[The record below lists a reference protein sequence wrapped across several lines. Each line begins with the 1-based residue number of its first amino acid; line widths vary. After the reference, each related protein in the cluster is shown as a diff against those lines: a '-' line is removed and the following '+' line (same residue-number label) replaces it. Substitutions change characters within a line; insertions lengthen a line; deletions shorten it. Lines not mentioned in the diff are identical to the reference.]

1 MDTLNTIINTK
12 IIAISRGNYGAEL
25 FESVEA
31 LYRAGIRA
39 VEVTFEAS
47 LSCET
52 TAYTIKRL
60 AEQFNG
66 RMCIGAG
73 TVLNVEQVD
82 IARSSGV
89 SFIVS
94 PNVNTAV
101 ISRTKEAG
109 LVSIPGAMTA
119 TEVVCAYESGADIV
133 KVFPAGALGSA
144 YFRAIK
150 APLAHIPMAAVGGIT
165 PENISHYIS
174 AGAVA
179 FGISSPL
186 FPKKLMQERRFE
198 EIERIARSYMDKI
211 SVI

>member
-47 LSCET
+47 LSYET

-73 TVLNVEQVD
+73 TVLSVEQVD

-94 PNVNTAV
+94 PNINTAV

-119 TEVVCAYESGADIV
+119 TEIVCAYDSGADIV
-133 KVFPAGALGSA
+133 KVFPAGALGSS
-144 YFRAIK
+144 YFRAIQ

-165 PENISHYIS
+165 PENISDYIS

-198 EIERIARSYMDKI
+198 EIERVARSYMDKI

>member
-1 MDTLNTIINTK
+1 MDTFNTIINTK
-12 IIAISRGNYGAEL
+12 IIAISRGNYGTEL

-39 VEVTFEAS
+39 VEVTFEAN
-47 LSCET
+47 LPHEK
-52 TAYTIKRL
+52 TAYAIRCL
-60 AEQFNG
+60 AEQFSG

-73 TVLNVEQVD
+73 TVLSVEQVD
-82 IARSSGV
+82 IARSSGA

-94 PNVNTAV
+94 PNTNTAV
-101 ISRTKEAG
+101 ISHTKKTG

-119 TEVVCAYESGADIV
+119 TEIVCAYESGADVV
-133 KVFPAGALGSA
+133 KIFPAGALGLS
-144 YFRAIK
+144 YFRAIQ

-165 PENISHYIS
+165 TENISNFILS
-174 AGAVA
+174 GAVA

-186 FPKKLMQERRFE
+186 FPKELMRERRFE
-198 EIERIARSYMDKI
+198 EIERTARSYVDKI